1 MAHKQLTVCKSL
13 INSKVNETLNNKC
26 TQNNLLS
33 TSVQIITALRINITF
48 KNTFKNKYYSYSVVL
63 NNLSGIQLKT
73 LRININNINN
83 IQRVLDYLFFYTK
96 IHVLKHVLM
105 LCSTLRVIKITEKIR
120 VTCTENFKEKLIKL
134 KKLER

>member
-83 IQRVLDYLFFYTK
+83 IQRVLDFIFL
-96 IHVLKHVLM
+96 HQNS
-105 LCSTLRVIKITEKIR
+105 C
-120 VTCTENFKEKLIKL
+120 FKACINVMFNSESNKNHRKNQSNLYREL
-134 KKLER
+134 

>member
-1 MAHKQLTVCKSL
+1 MY
-13 INSKVNETLNNKC
+13 

-63 NNLSGIQLKT
+63 NLSGIQLKT

-83 IQRVLDYLFFYTK
+83 IQRVLDYLFFYTN

-105 LCSTLRVIKITEKIR
+105 LCSTLRVIKITEK
-120 VTCTENFKEKLIKL
+120 
-134 KKLER
+134 KKKSE